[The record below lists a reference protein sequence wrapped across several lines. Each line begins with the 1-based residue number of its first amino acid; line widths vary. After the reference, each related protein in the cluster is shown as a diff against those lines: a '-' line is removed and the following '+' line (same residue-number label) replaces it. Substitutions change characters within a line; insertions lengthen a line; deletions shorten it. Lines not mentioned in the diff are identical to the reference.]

1 MDKRYKHLDGEER
14 GVILAEHR
22 RGASLGAIGL
32 LLGRSASTIGRE
44 LLRGRP
50 DGEAAQP
57 YCAHLAAQRYRARR
71 KGCGRRHKLVEGGW
85 LHGFVRG
92 KLVHRRW
99 SPEQI
104 ACRLKSMHTDDP
116 SRLISH
122 ETIYAAIYAQP
133 RGGLKAEMIAALRQ
147 HKPAR
152 GLRRTTLAGG
162 SFAPETSRII
172 HRPEEIKGRLV
183 PGHGEGDLI
192 KGAFNRSAVGTVVER
207 KTRFLILSKMRGC
220 TADAALEGFTRQMKR
235 LPAMMRR
242 SMTYDRGSEMAC
254 HSELAQRLKID
265 IWFCDPHAPWQRG
278 SNENTNG
285 LLRQFFP
292 KGTDLSTISQTELND
307 VARLMNQ
314 RPRKTLGWKTPEEA
328 MAQEIAAFRSNV
340 ALEV

>member
-1 MDKRYKHLDGEER
+1 VYEVR
-14 GVILAEHR
+14 
-22 RGASLGAIGL
+22 
-32 LLGRSASTIGRE
+32 
-44 LLRGRP
+44 
-50 DGEAAQP
+50 
-57 YCAHLAAQRYRARR
+57 RARCRPER
-71 KGCGRRHKLVEGGW
+71 KLIEGSTT
-85 LHGFVRG
+85 HRFVHDH
-92 KLVHRRW
+92 LIHRRW

-104 ACRLKSMHTDDP
+104 SHRLRLMNPDDP
-116 SRLISH
+116 IARVSH

-133 RGGLKAEMIAALRQ
+133 RGALKAAMILALRQ

-162 SFAPETSRII
+162 SIAPESLRII
-172 HRPEEIKGRLV
+172 HRPEEIEARLV
-183 PGHGEGDLI
+183 PGHWEGDLI

-220 TADAALEGFTRQMKR
+220 TAEAALEGFTRQMKR
-235 LPAMMRR
+235 LPAVLRK

-254 HSELAQRLKID
+254 HPELARRLKID

-307 VARLMNQ
+307 VARMMNQ

-328 MAQEIAAFRSNV
+328 MAEELAAFRSNV
-340 ALEV
+340 ALET